1 MKEKNMGRFVRAK
14 WMALTVAMFFL
25 VPMVSTALAGEV
37 TIVGEVN
44 DNYQIISEGQI
55 YEIADTAEG
64 NELAENNI
72 SAKVKVT
79 GTVEERDEM
88 KIITVISFQVLGE

>member
-1 MKEKNMGRFVRAK
+1 MGRFVRAK
-14 WMALTVAMFFL
+14 WMALIVAMSFL
-25 VPMVSTALAGEV
+25 IPLVSPALAGEV

-79 GTVEERDEM
+79 GTVEERDDM